1 MIRIKARIV
10 KIPITALIIYNQ
22 AVDNCAWKIPSE
34 GGGSK

>member
-1 MIRIKARIV
+1 MISIKARII
-10 KIPITALIIYNQ
+10 KIAIAALVIYNQ